1 MDRTLLKKFEEYVKN
16 NDSYYQE
23 FVTKS
28 GRRILVLKYPYT
40 NFQIQ
45 FVESDRDYVIS
56 FYRSL
61 GPFDC
66 FNMIEELICN

>member
-1 MDRTLLKKFEEYVKN
+1 MDRTLLEKFEEYVKN

-23 FVTKS
+23 FIAKS

-45 FVESDRDYVIS
+45 FIEKNKDYVIS
-56 FYRSL
+56 FYQSL
-61 GPFDC
+61 GAFDC
-66 FNMIEELICN
+66 FNMIEELMYN